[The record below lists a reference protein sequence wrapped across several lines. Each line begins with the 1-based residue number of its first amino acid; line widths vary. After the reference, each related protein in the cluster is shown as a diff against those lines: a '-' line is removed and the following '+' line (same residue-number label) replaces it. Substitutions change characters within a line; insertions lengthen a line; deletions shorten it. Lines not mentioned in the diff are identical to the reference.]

1 MAYGESDNYN
11 ANITGPQPS
20 NLITA
25 GTAALNATGTASA
38 ANPARKSIT
47 IQNQGPN
54 TLYIALGAGASATV
68 YHFSLNGC
76 VTAKDGKGGSVNV
89 DDYTGIITAG
99 GTSPSYTVTE
109 FV

>member
-1 MAYGESDNYN
+1 MAYGESDNYT
-11 ANITGPQPS
+11 ANITGPSTEQVTS
-20 NLITA
+20 
-25 GTAALNATGTASA
+25 GTAALNATATASA
-38 ANPARKSIT
+38 ANPERKSIT
-47 IQNQGPN
+47 IQNQGTN
-54 TLYIALGAGASATV
+54 TLYIALGSGASATV

>member
-38 ANPARKSIT
+38 ATPARKS
-47 IQNQGPN
+47 
-54 TLYIALGAGASATV
+54 SATV